1 MATRT
6 RALVAPTVSTPAVAP
21 EWQPPN
27 GCLVSD
33 ARNFTL
39 WLDGVRY
46 EHVSEAPDG
55 RWVYQR
61 S

>member
-1 MATRT
+1 MTKK
-6 RALVAPTVSTPAVAP
+6 PESPKPSPPEPAWQAP
-21 EWQPPN
+21 E
-27 GCLVSD
+27 GYIVSEARTFLLVVD
-33 ARNFTL
+33 N
-39 WLDGVRY
+39 VRY

>member
-1 MATRT
+1 MAKKPESPKPSPPDAWTPPEGCIVRDERT
-6 RALVAPTVSTPAVAP
+6 
-21 EWQPPN
+21 
-27 GCLVSD
+27 
-33 ARNFTL
+33 FIL
-39 WLDGVRY
+39 WVEDVRY